1 MIAPKNDLQRFGL
14 GKTLRVD
21 NSMHNDLI
29 PLSLSFMLSFSPAPP
44 THVLHELHWKV
55 FIEKMLQG
63 NVELS
68 LWFGKEEIKFS
79 QME

>member
-44 THVLHELHWKV
+44 THVLHELH
-55 FIEKMLQG
+55 
-63 NVELS
+63 
-68 LWFGKEEIKFS
+68 
-79 QME
+79 